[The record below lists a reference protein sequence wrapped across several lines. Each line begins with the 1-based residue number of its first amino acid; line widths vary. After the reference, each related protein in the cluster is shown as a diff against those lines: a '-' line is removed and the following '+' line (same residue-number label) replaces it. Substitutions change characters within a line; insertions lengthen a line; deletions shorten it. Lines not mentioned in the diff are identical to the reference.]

1 MIKAFL
7 YNTRDTQK
15 TAYIWNTWAAMLNS
29 SKNSIYLE
37 YMGGNAEFF
46 SVRADPDD
54 YFQN

>member
-1 MIKAFL
+1 MIKAFFIQ
-7 YNTRDTQK
+7 YQGHT
-15 TAYIWNTWAAMLNS
+15 
-29 SKNSIYLE
+29 KNSIYLE